1 MGYSELALKGA
12 EIFNKGVQKWC
23 KAAGKGFSVETFQ
36 PALKKSDLIG
46 LKYAPKLEGDVLKY
60 SKKFVKETSQSQD
73 NVKVELKKRV
83 SELFSQIFYGG
94 YKSIN
99 RIEPIQ
105 TDFKGLKQARN
116 YGKERAIMA
125 LKEPEPYE
133 HMVIINKK
141 TNKVIGEYKGTKD
154 KCYMENAEALSLPEA
169 ISIEHGH
176 PSLYTINGK
185 PVSTPISWPD
195 YMMISKKGEDII
207 AFDINGKFS
216 MLIKKPNFKPLTKE
230 QREYYEYMHRCYMY
244 PEQEYLPRYLSY
256 LPQEF
261 QGIKTYKEL
270 KVVFQELREKNKL
283 SKELMNKFKEAES
296 EFKLE
301 SEEQL
306 YAIDKFWRDFSD
318 ELGVIYKTNYE
329 WLKNIL

>member
-12 EIFNKGVQKWC
+12 EMFNRGLQKWC
-23 KAAGKGFSVETFQ
+23 KTSGKGFSIET
-36 PALKKSDLIG
+36 IG
-46 LKYAPKLEGDVLKY
+46 LKYAPQLEGDVLQY

-73 NVKVELKKRV
+73 IEKVELKKRV
-83 SELFSQIFYGG
+83 SELFSQIFNGG
-94 YKSIN
+94 YKSRN

-176 PSLYTINGK
+176 PSSYRINGK
-185 PVSTPISWPD
+185 SVSTPISWPD

-207 AFDINGKFS
+207 AFDINGNFS
-216 MLIKKPNFKPLTKE
+216 MLIKKPNFKQLTKE

-244 PEQEYLPRYLSY
+244 PEQEYLPKFLKH
-256 LPQEF
+256 LPKEF
-261 QGIKTYKEL
+261 QDIKSYKEVKIRIEEL
-270 KVVFQELREKNKL
+270 KESGKLTEDIKNKI
-283 SKELMNKFKEAES
+283 KEAS
-296 EFKLE
+296 EELNVIG
-301 SEEQL
+301 EEQL
-306 YAIDKFWRDFSD
+306 FGIDRFWRDFGD